1 MFILIIFTLNRQ
13 RSRRRG
19 WSCGLRGGGG
29 GGGGIRG
36 VTLWEYIVTSI

>member
-1 MFILIIFTLNRQ
+1 MFILIIFTLSRQ

-29 GGGGIRG
+29 GGGEEMGRQEKQ
-36 VTLWEYIVTSI
+36 VSLV